1 MQAINTTANPP
12 TKNCASA
19 IRLNLLIGLRSP
31 LSRCSLSLVNQIG
44 STLFFHGDAPL
55 SHQSKPHVGNP
66 HHRSARL
73 SAKGVLDRRMC
84 IPIKNARLG
93 SGESDIQPSPSI
105 FPPLMANGRTNAED
119 SGPEGAPESFFLGAD
134 PNSHRHLFSYGFRQ
148 LDGNQTTVP
157 LFSNWRFAFYGSL
170 LALVVFDVT
179 TFCLRQRLIS

>member
-1 MQAINTTANPP
+1 
-12 TKNCASA
+12 
-19 IRLNLLIGLRSP
+19 
-31 LSRCSLSLVNQIG
+31 LSLVNQIG

-93 SGESDIQPSPSI
+93 SGESYIQPSPPI

-157 LFSNWRFAFYGSL
+157 LFSNWRFAFYGDL

>member
-1 MQAINTTANPP
+1 VTSARRYNVH
-12 TKNCASA
+12 CAYCLLRACYPLAHNRTSLQDHLVSL
-19 IRLNLLIGLRSP
+19 RL
-31 LSRCSLSLVNQIG
+31 
-44 STLFFHGDAPL
+44 AM
-55 SHQSKPHVGNP
+55 SKPHVGNP

-73 SAKGVLDRRMC
+73 SAKGVLDRRIC

-105 FPPLMANGRTNAED
+105 FPPLMANGRNNAED

-134 PNSHRHLFSYGFRQ
+134 PNSHRHLFSYGLRQ

-157 LFSNWRFAFYGSL
+157 LFSNWRFAFYGDL
-170 LALVVFDVT
+170 LALVVFDVR